1 LSLSVTIRSLRADDT
16 ADIVALYD
24 RAGSVDPGL
33 GPISEGD
40 WRRFVAAPQNLAGRD
55 FRIAECNGKCL
66 GIAESSLKD
75 QDECKV
81 RFFKIVVDPSAR
93 RDGVASALLAELLAI
108 DADDILSL
116 QSLCSSRWLGGVAF
130 LEALGFEQI
139 EAEIAMR
146 CVSLTPPLARA
157 RREAAINRADD
168 PRQYVAAVAR
178 IHNAAFRD
186 DIAFRPFS
194 EEEMRQALEVGE
206 LWIATREGHIVGFCR
221 LEPEPTYV
229 WLESIAIEPV
239 EQGRGLGRALA
250 YHALEAHRVSSEHH
264 AALNVSSANAAA
276 IKIYHQLGFESR
288 SELRRYSAPRDRV
301 VLRLGA
307 ET

>member
-1 LSLSVTIRSLRADDT
+1 LSPNVTIRPLRADDT

-33 GPISEGD
+33 GPISEED

-55 FRIAECNGKCL
+55 FRIAECKGKRL

-75 QDECKV
+75 QDEGKV

-93 RDGVASALLAELLAI
+93 RSGVASALLAELLAI
-108 DADDILSL
+108 DANDVLSL
-116 QSLCSSRWLGGVAF
+116 QTLCSSKWLGGVAF
-130 LEALGFEQI
+130 LETLGFEQI
-139 EAEIAMR
+139 EAEIGMR
-146 CVSLTPPLARA
+146 CVSLTPPSARA
-157 RREAAINRADD
+157 SREAAISRADD
-168 PRQYVAAVAR
+168 PRQYAAAVAR

-194 EEEMRQALEVGE
+194 EEEMRDALEVGE
-206 LWIATREGHIVGFCR
+206 LWIATREGRVVGFCR

-229 WLESIAIEPV
+229 WLESVAIDPA
-239 EQGRGLGRALA
+239 EQGQGLGRALV
-250 YHALEAHRVSSEHH
+250 YHALEAHKASSERH
-264 AALNVSSANAAA
+264 AALNVSSANPVA

-288 SELRRYSAPRDRV
+288 SELRRYSTPRDQL
-301 VLRLGA
+301 VLRLRAGA
-307 ET
+307 